1 MNRGNLE
8 IKLNLINDE
17 EVDMSCFIQVM
28 DPRDGQEVQDR
39 VMEFVSECVEKYH
52 NVIVDG
58 HLTISFGNIYYI
70 IGFVKGNEGQEE
82 WTMELGEE
90 QNITIH

>member
-28 DPRDGQEVQDR
+28 DPHDGQEVQDR

-52 NVIVDG
+52 
-58 HLTISFGNIYYI
+58 
-70 IGFVKGNEGQEE
+70 KGS
-82 WTMELGEE
+82 
-90 QNITIH
+90 